1 MKKKQYHK
9 PSIETLSFVNL
20 TILTG
25 SDNVGL
31 ITGEGGNAAKYES
44 SNLWDGDSEDEE

>member
-1 MKKKQYHK
+1 MNKKLYHT
-9 PSIETLSFVNL
+9 PSIETLSFVNMA
-20 TILTG
+20 ILAG

-44 SNLWDGDSEDEE
+44 VDLWDADSEDDE